1 MSSLLQLGKSL
12 CPRFQRALLSSLC
25 LRCKGLQDPS
35 PALPTHPWLKHFG
48 NTMQV
53 PNPLQTTLETK
64 WVVWTVGH
72 NLTHCL
78 PIPSLNISWVPTKQS
93 PYKVAT
99 FLLIAQKLSKHLGAL
114 SAQVAR
120 VPKVWHWQIAMVF
133 GFPKSFYQAASFATH
148 VVYPTSV
155 SYSSDIRMVKPSGGG
170 PFTTCFPALV

>member
-1 MSSLLQLGKSL
+1 M
-12 CPRFQRALLSSLC
+12 PRVPKGIAQQPL

-35 PALPTHPWLKHFG
+35 HALPTHPWFKHFG

-53 PNPLQTTLETK
+53 PNPLQNTLETQ
-64 WVVWTVGH
+64 WVVWTVGPQPYTLSPNSQLGH
-72 NLTHCL
+72 PVNTHQVNPLQGCHM
-78 PIPSLNISWVPTKQS
+78 
-93 PYKVAT
+93 
-99 FLLIAQKLSKHLGAL
+99 FLHKRCQNTWMFQ

-155 SYSSDIRMVKPSGGG
+155 SYSSDIRMVKPSGRG